1 MNDSNHSS
9 TRIPGT
15 GDGAL
20 AGPVVATVAG
30 PVDSPV
36 VATVAGPAA
45 GPLAGLRILDMATVV
60 AAPFAAALCA
70 DAGAD
75 VVKIELPAGNDP
87 LRGLAP
93 VEPDHALYWK
103 VLNRGKRGISLDVR
117 KPEGRVL
124 FLDLIEHFDVLV
136 ENFRPGT
143 LDRWGLDLATLH
155 ARNPRLSVLRLTG
168 FGQTGPYANRPGF
181 ARIFE
186 AMGGLAHLTGE
197 AGRDPLHIN
206 FPIGD
211 SIAGLFGAFA
221 IAAVAA
227 DRARDRDAPGREIDL
242 SATEA
247 LLRVLEPLAAEHER
261 LGAARTRT
269 GARASYTAPSNIYRT
284 RDGIWVTLVGSSDA
298 IFRRL
303 CQAMEQSALAD
314 DPRFVTNPLRT
325 RNLDALDGL
334 VARWFVD
341 HDYEAL
347 RQRLDEH
354 GVPFSKVYSIA
365 DVLDDPHFRARGAIV
380 RLPDPDLGS
389 LPAPAAVPRFSGHDV
404 PPPRT
409 GPAVGEHNAEVYGAL
424 GIDATTLAKLRA
436 VAAI

>member
-1 MNDSNHSS
+1 M
-9 TRIPGT
+9 TE
-15 GDGAL
+15 
-20 AGPVVATVAG
+20 ATL
-30 PVDSPV
+30 PR
-36 VATVAGPAA
+36 

-70 DAGAD
+70 DAGAE
-75 VVKIELPAGNDP
+75 VVKIELPQGSDP

-93 VEPDHALYWK
+93 VEPGHALYWK

-117 KPEGRVL
+117 KPEGRAL
-124 FLDLIEHFDVLV
+124 FLELIPHFDVLV

-155 ARNPRLSVLRLTG
+155 AHNPRLSVLRLTG
-168 FGQTGPYANRPGF
+168 FGQTGPYASRPGF

-197 AGRDPLHIN
+197 AGRDPLHVN

-227 DRARDRDAPGREIDL
+227 ERARDPQAPGREIDL
-242 SATEA
+242 AATEA

-261 LGAARTRT
+261 LGVARTRT
-269 GARASYTAPSNIYRT
+269 GARASYTAPSNIYRSGDDT
-284 RDGIWVTLVGSSDA
+284 WVTLVGSSDA

-303 CQAMEQSALAD
+303 CAAMDQPALAD
-314 DPRFVTNPLRT
+314 DPRFVSNPLRT
-325 RNLDALDGL
+325 RHLEVLDGL
-334 VARWFVD
+334 IAKWFRD
-341 HDYEAL
+341 HDYGWL
-347 RQRLDEH
+347 RERLDAH

-365 DVLDDPHFRARGAIV
+365 DVLDDPHFRAREAIV
-380 RLPDPDLGS
+380 RLPDPELGS
-389 LPAPAAVPRFSGHDV
+389 LPAPAAVPRFSGFDA

-409 GPAVGEHNAEVYGAL
+409 GPAVGEHNAEVYGGL
-424 GIDATTLAKLRA
+424 GIDAATLAALRA
-436 VAAI
+436 AAVI